1 MAGLMRHSLLVTVL
15 AALLLPLLTGCG
27 EVAITGRRQVMLVS
41 DDMVH
46 AMAFEQYDAFLEEH
60 PVSTDPAKVEPVRR
74 VGYRLVEAVEHYS
87 RQQGRPELLE
97 GFQWQFNVIED
108 DQINAW
114 VMPGGKVVVYTGILP
129 VTRDDEGLA
138 VVLGHEIA
146 HAVARH
152 GSERMSQGLLFE
164 LGGMALSRAVQE
176 RPEATQQ
183 LFMQSYGLGAQIGV
197 LLPYSRLHEREA
209 DRLGMIF
216 MAMAGYDP
224 SAAVDF
230 WQRMAA
236 AQEGPRPPELLS
248 THPADDTR
256 IAYIKEVLPEAM
268 QYYTPR
274 RND

>member
-15 AALLLPLLTGCG
+15 AALLLPMMSGCG

-74 VGYRLVEAVEHYS
+74 VGHRLVEAVERYS
-87 RQQGRPELLE
+87 REQGRHDLVE

-224 SAAVDF
+224 HAAVDF

-268 QYYTPR
+268 QYYIAH
-274 RND
+274 D